1 MSRKSSEILL
11 KALQNPTKF
20 NVIAILSDEVPM
32 TVTQMAKAVKVS
44 RANLYH
50 FVSEMVEEGLLL
62 GPESKVKG
70 NYVEK
75 YYRLNKRLFNQ
86 SEEEWKATVKAATP
100 NALRDLMYSFL
111 ISVSTQ
117 FRIMAEGLAIADDE
131 KLARLADGRKR
142 QQVIGSYG
150 VLPDEEYAAIVN
162 ELGEVLT
169 AHERRVQK
177 TASAPGKN
185 KLVIFAMPDLSSK
198 QPD

>member
-20 NVIAILSDEVPM
+20 NVIALLSDEVPM

-50 FVSEMVEEGLLL
+50 FVSEMVDEGLLL

-75 YYRLNKRLFNQ
+75 YYLLNKKLFDQ
-86 SEEEWKATVKAATP
+86 SEEDWKATVKAATP
-100 NALRDLMYSFL
+100 DALRDLMYSFL
-111 ISVSTQ
+111 VSVSTQ
-117 FRIMAEGLAIADDE
+117 FRIMAEGLATADNE
-131 KLARLADGRKR
+131 KLERLADGRKR
-142 QQVIGSYG
+142 QLIIGSYG
-150 VLPDEEYAAIVN
+150 VLPNKEYATIVK

-169 AHERRVQK
+169 AHEKRVQE
-177 TASAPGKN
+177 TNSAPGRN
-185 KLVIFAMPDLSSK
+185 KLVVFAMPDLSSER
-198 QPD
+198 D